1 MVGAGFNARGG
12 GGVHVGPEREGN
24 EDTSYRTHR
33 SREVGCSASSFRTS
47 PSRPEGD
54 GRLQIFPGE
63 ERDARQMV
71 RTTDLSRRKQ
81 NKIGPYKTEN
91 MCTSCTLQGPKLY
104 LRFSET
110 KSGPKNGGILPG
122 CTVKK
127 LPGGLRVTC
136 VMYS

>member
-12 GGVHVGPEREGN
+12 GGVHVGPERVGN

-33 SREVGCSASSFRTS
+33 SREVGCSTTSFRTS
-47 PSRPEGD
+47 SSRPEGD

-63 ERDARQMV
+63 KRDDRQMV
-71 RTTDLSRRKQ
+71 KTTDLSRRKQ
-81 NKIGPYKTEN
+81 NKIGPYNTEN
-91 MCTSCTLQGPKLY
+91 MCTSCTLQRPKLY
-104 LRFSET
+104 LRYSET
-110 KSGPKNGGILPG
+110 KSGPKIGGILPG

-127 LPGGLRVTC
+127 IPESLRVTR